1 MYTDVYKIADHV
13 IKVSSMHQEVRKLC
27 RDYLCEEKAEYEIV
41 ISQTDIEYER
51 KKVQNDKKYMTYVH
65 IWCDF
70 LPARRIIFR
79 VRDKIKRI
87 IKNVKRQQSHA

>member
-1 MYTDVYKIADHV
+1 MLLSFRSYLWTEIIMYTDVYKIADHV

-51 KKVQNDKKYMTYVH
+51 KKVQNDKK
-65 IWCDF
+65 
-70 LPARRIIFR
+70 R
-79 VRDKIKRI
+79 
-87 IKNVKRQQSHA
+87 N